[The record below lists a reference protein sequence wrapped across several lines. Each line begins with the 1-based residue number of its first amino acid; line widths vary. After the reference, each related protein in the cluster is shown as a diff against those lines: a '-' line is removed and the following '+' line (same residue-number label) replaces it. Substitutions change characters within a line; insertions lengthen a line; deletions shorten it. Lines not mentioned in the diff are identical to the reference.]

1 MLFHWL
7 SASNLEV
14 LCYAAVMMTTERA
27 EARGWC
33 NVMFTNWKTA
43 SAKLATWQRSLGLH
57 ALTALTC
64 SHCIV

>member
-1 MLFHWL
+1 
-7 SASNLEV
+7 
-14 LCYAAVMMTTERA
+14 MMTTERA